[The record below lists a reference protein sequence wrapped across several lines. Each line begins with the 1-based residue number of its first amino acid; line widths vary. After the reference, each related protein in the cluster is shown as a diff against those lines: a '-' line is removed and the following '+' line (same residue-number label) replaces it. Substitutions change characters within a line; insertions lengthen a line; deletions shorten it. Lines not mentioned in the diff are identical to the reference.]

1 MLFKLRGEFILLG
14 EDLGLVDETEPLV
27 LFALF
32 CLSWVALVP
41 LTKRGEVTGE
51 EDVLGLVDIAGFGAN
66 GGGMVALFIGGE

>member
-1 MLFKLRGEFILLG
+1 MLFRLLGEFILLG
-14 EDLGLVDETEPLV
+14 DDLGLVEDREPLG

-41 LTKRGEVTGE
+41 LTRRGEVTGE
-51 EDVLGLVDIAGFGAN
+51 EDVLGLVDMLGFGAT